1 MQANRMGSETFKELK
16 EKIKLLNA
24 DQHPC
29 RIRDCEYNKDGVCTE
44 AGELGDPLPCQQ
56 EG

>member
-1 MQANRMGSETFKELK
+1 MQANLMGSETFKELK